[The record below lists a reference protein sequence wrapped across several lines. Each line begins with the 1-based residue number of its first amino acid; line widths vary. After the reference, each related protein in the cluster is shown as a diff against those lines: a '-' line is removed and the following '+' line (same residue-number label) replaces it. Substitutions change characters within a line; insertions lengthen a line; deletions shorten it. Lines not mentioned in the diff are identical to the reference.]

1 MPCAVAV
8 PNSPIFSPTIIPSMH
23 RYPSSSPRIHGPA
36 SAAPPPP
43 VPPTPTPPPTLSF
56 QVREV
61 KKDAGGGSV
70 LKRKRPARLD
80 IPLTSGI
87 TNGPGLKTTPCGD
100 DRLDEVEVDGEG
112 YSVYCK
118 RGKRGSVMEDRYSA
132 LVDHN
137 GQSKQVLT
145 KCDFINVILIWA
157 AEC

>member
-8 PNSPIFSPTIIPSMH
+8 PNSPIFSPTRIPSVL
-23 RYPSSSPRIHGPA
+23 RNPSSSPIIHGPP
-36 SAAPPPP
+36 SAAA
-43 VPPTPTPPPTLSF
+43 PPPTLSF

-87 TNGPGLKTTPCGD
+87 SSGLGLQMTPRGD
-100 DRLDEVEVDGEG
+100 ERLDEVEVEGEG

-132 LVDHN
+132 LVDLN
-137 GQSKQVLT
+137 GHSKQVLT
-145 KCDFINVILIWA
+145 KCNSLNVFLIWA

>member
-8 PNSPIFSPTIIPSMH
+8 PNSPIFSPTIIPSVH

-36 SAAPPPP
+36 MATPPPP
-43 VPPTPTPPPTLSF
+43 VPPTPTLSF

-132 LVDHN
+132 LVDLN
-137 GQSKQVLT
+137 SLSKQVLT
-145 KCDFINVILIWA
+145 KCNFINVILIWA